1 MNFKHLLMDLNRIER
16 VINETVMDEVERG
29 LINDQ
34 APETIKLP
42 VDDLLGDLIIAIL
55 DDLRLPKYIVEKD
68 VEGDKI
74 TLQIDSKC
82 VSDIYRDLNTN
93 WKAEAEVIKQQYF
106 DDKGVKK
113 KKKEIL
119 KEFGFLKKFG

>member
-42 VDDLLGDLIIAIL
+42 IDDLLGDLIIAIL

-68 VEGDKI
+68 VEDDKI
-74 TLQIDSKC
+74 TLQIDSKR

-93 WKAEAEVIKQQYF
+93 WKVEAEVIKQQYF
-106 DDKGVKK
+106 NDKGVY
-113 KKKEIL
+113 
-119 KEFGFLKKFG
+119 

>member
-1 MNFKHLLMDLNRIER
+1 MNFKHLLMDLTRIER

-82 VSDIYRDLNTN
+82 VSDLNTN

-106 DDKGVKK
+106 SDKGVK
-113 KKKEIL
+113 
-119 KEFGFLKKFG
+119 

>member
-1 MNFKHLLMDLNRIER
+1 MDLNRIER

-42 VDDLLGDLIIAIL
+42 IDDLLGDLIIAVL

-68 VEGDKI
+68 VEDDKI

-82 VSDIYRDLNTN
+82 VSDAYNDLKAN
-93 WKAEAEVIKQQYF
+93 WRVEADVIKQQYF
-106 DDKGVKK
+106 KDKGVY
-113 KKKEIL
+113 
-119 KEFGFLKKFG
+119 

>member
-68 VEGDKI
+68 VEDDKI
-74 TLQIDSKC
+74 TLQIDSKR
-82 VSDIYRDLNTN
+82 VSDIYRDLNAN
-93 WKAEAEVIKQQYF
+93 WKVETEVIKQQYF
-106 DDKGVKK
+106 NDKGVY
-113 KKKEIL
+113 
-119 KEFGFLKKFG
+119 

>member
-42 VDDLLGDLIIAIL
+42 IDDLLGDLIIAIL
-55 DDLRLPKYIVEKD
+55 DDLRLPKYIIEKE
-68 VEGDKI
+68 VEGNKI
-74 TLQIDSKC
+74 TLQIDSKR

-106 DDKGVKK
+106 KDKGVY
-113 KKKEIL
+113 
-119 KEFGFLKKFG
+119 

>member
-34 APETIKLP
+34 APETINLP
-42 VDDLLGDLIIAIL
+42 IDDLLGDLIIAIL

-68 VEGDKI
+68 VEDDKI
-74 TLQIDSKC
+74 TLQIDSKR

-93 WKAEAEVIKQQYF
+93 WKVEAEVIKQQYF
-106 DDKGVKK
+106 NDKGVY
-113 KKKEIL
+113 
-119 KEFGFLKKFG
+119 

>member
-74 TLQIDSKC
+74 TLQIDSKR

-93 WKAEAEVIKQQYF
+93 WKIETEVIKQQYF
-106 DDKGVKK
+106 KDKGVY
-113 KKKEIL
+113 
-119 KEFGFLKKFG
+119 

>member
-1 MNFKHLLMDLNRIER
+1 MDLNRIER
-16 VINETVMDEVERG
+16 VINETVMDEVGRG

-42 VDDLLGDLIIAIL
+42 IDDLLGDLIIAIL

-74 TLQIDSKC
+74 TLQIDSKR

-93 WKAEAEVIKQQYF
+93 WKAETELIKQQYF
-106 DDKGVKK
+106 KDKGVY
-113 KKKEIL
+113 
-119 KEFGFLKKFG
+119 

>member
-42 VDDLLGDLIIAIL
+42 IDDLLGDLIIAIL

-74 TLQIDSKC
+74 TLQIDSKR

-93 WKAEAEVIKQQYF
+93 WKVEAEVIKQQYF
-106 DDKGVKK
+106 NDKGVY
-113 KKKEIL
+113 
-119 KEFGFLKKFG
+119 

>member
-42 VDDLLGDLIIAIL
+42 IDDLLGDLIIAIL

-68 VEGDKI
+68 VEDDKI
-74 TLQIDSKC
+74 TLQIDSKR
-82 VSDIYRDLNTN
+82 VSDIYRDLNAN
-93 WKAEAEVIKQQYF
+93 WKVETDVIKQQYF
-106 DDKGVKK
+106 NDKGVY
-113 KKKEIL
+113 
-119 KEFGFLKKFG
+119 

>member
-1 MNFKHLLMDLNRIER
+1 MNFKHLLTDLNRIER

-74 TLQIDSKC
+74 TLQIDSKR

-106 DDKGVKK
+106 KDKGVY
-113 KKKEIL
+113 
-119 KEFGFLKKFG
+119 

>member
-16 VINETVMDEVERG
+16 VINETVMDKVERG

-42 VDDLLGDLIIAIL
+42 IDDLLGDLIIAIL

-68 VEGDKI
+68 VEDDKI

-82 VSDIYRDLNTN
+82 VSDAYNDLKAN
-93 WKAEAEVIKQQYF
+93 WRVEADVIKQQYF
-106 DDKGVKK
+106 KDKGVY
-113 KKKEIL
+113 
-119 KEFGFLKKFG
+119 

>member
-42 VDDLLGDLIIAIL
+42 IDDLLGDLIIAIL

-68 VEGDKI
+68 VEDDKI
-74 TLQIDSKC
+74 TLQIDSKR

-106 DDKGVKK
+106 NDKGVK
-113 KKKEIL
+113 
-119 KEFGFLKKFG
+119 

>member
-16 VINETVMDEVERG
+16 VINETVMDEVGRG

-55 DDLRLPKYIVEKD
+55 DDLRLPKYVVEKD
-68 VEGDKI
+68 VEDDKI
-74 TLQIDSKC
+74 TLQIDSKRD
-82 VSDIYRDLNTN
+82 SDIHRDLNAN
-93 WKAEAEVIKQQYF
+93 WKAETEVIKQQYF
-106 DDKGVKK
+106 NDKGVY
-113 KKKEIL
+113 
-119 KEFGFLKKFG
+119 

>member
-68 VEGDKI
+68 VEDDKI
-74 TLQIDSKC
+74 TLQIDSKR

-106 DDKGVKK
+106 NDKGVK
-113 KKKEIL
+113 
-119 KEFGFLKKFG
+119 

>member
-68 VEGDKI
+68 VEDDKI
-74 TLQIDSKC
+74 TLQIDSKR

-93 WKAEAEVIKQQYF
+93 WKAEAEIIKQQYF
-106 DDKGVKK
+106 DDKGVY
-113 KKKEIL
+113 
-119 KEFGFLKKFG
+119 

>member
-42 VDDLLGDLIIAIL
+42 IDDLLGDLIIAIL

-68 VEGDKI
+68 VEDDKI
-74 TLQIDSKC
+74 TLQIDSKRI
-82 VSDIYRDLNTN
+82 SDIYRDLNTN
-93 WKAEAEVIKQQYF
+93 WKVEAEVIKEQYF
-106 DDKGVKK
+106 NDKGVK
-113 KKKEIL
+113 
-119 KEFGFLKKFG
+119 

>member
-42 VDDLLGDLIIAIL
+42 IDDLLGDHIIAIL
-55 DDLRLPKYIVEKD
+55 DDLRLPKYIVGKD

-74 TLQIDSKC
+74 TLQIDSKR

-93 WKAEAEVIKQQYF
+93 WKAETEVIKQQYF
-106 DDKGVKK
+106 KNKGVY
-113 KKKEIL
+113 
-119 KEFGFLKKFG
+119 

>member
-29 LINDQ
+29 FINDQ

-42 VDDLLGDLIIAIL
+42 IDDLLGDLIIAIL
-55 DDLRLPKYIVEKD
+55 DDLRLPKYVVEKD
-68 VEGDKI
+68 VEDDKI

-82 VSDIYRDLNTN
+82 VSDAYNDLKAN
-93 WKAEAEVIKQQYF
+93 WRVEADVIKQQYF
-106 DDKGVKK
+106 KDKGVY
-113 KKKEIL
+113 
-119 KEFGFLKKFG
+119 

>member
-29 LINDQ
+29 FINDQ

-42 VDDLLGDLIIAIL
+42 IDDLLGDLIIAIL

-68 VEGDKI
+68 VEDDKI

-82 VSDIYRDLNTN
+82 VSDAYNDLKAN
-93 WKAEAEVIKQQYF
+93 WRVEADVIKQQYF
-106 DDKGVKK
+106 KDKGVY
-113 KKKEIL
+113 
-119 KEFGFLKKFG
+119 

>member
-42 VDDLLGDLIIAIL
+42 IDDLLGDLIIAIL

-68 VEGDKI
+68 VEDDKI
-74 TLQIDSKC
+74 TLQIDSKR

-93 WKAEAEVIKQQYF
+93 WKVEAEVIKQQYF
-106 DDKGVKK
+106 NDKGVD
-113 KKKEIL
+113 
-119 KEFGFLKKFG
+119 

>member
-42 VDDLLGDLIIAIL
+42 IDDLLGDLIIAIL

-68 VEGDKI
+68 VEDDKV

-82 VSDIYRDLNTN
+82 VSDAYNDLKAN
-93 WKAEAEVIKQQYF
+93 WRVEADVIKQQYF
-106 DDKGVKK
+106 KDKGVY
-113 KKKEIL
+113 
-119 KEFGFLKKFG
+119 

>member
-74 TLQIDSKC
+74 TLQIDSKR

-93 WKAEAEVIKQQYF
+93 WKAEAEIIKQQYF
-106 DDKGVKK
+106 DDKGVY
-113 KKKEIL
+113 
-119 KEFGFLKKFG
+119 

>member
-42 VDDLLGDLIIAIL
+42 IDDLLGDLIIAIL
-55 DDLRLPKYIVEKD
+55 DDLRLPKYIIEKD

-74 TLQIDSKC
+74 TLQIDSKR

-93 WKAEAEVIKQQYF
+93 WKAETELIKQQYF
-106 DDKGVKK
+106 KDKGVY
-113 KKKEIL
+113 
-119 KEFGFLKKFG
+119 

>member
-42 VDDLLGDLIIAIL
+42 IDDLLGDLIIAIL

-74 TLQIDSKC
+74 TLQIDSKR

-93 WKAEAEVIKQQYF
+93 RKVEAEVIKQQYF
-106 DDKGVKK
+106 NDKGVY
-113 KKKEIL
+113 
-119 KEFGFLKKFG
+119 

>member
-1 MNFKHLLMDLNRIER
+1 MDLNRIER

-42 VDDLLGDLIIAIL
+42 IDDLLGDLIIAIL

-68 VEGDKI
+68 VEDDKI

-82 VSDIYRDLNTN
+82 VSDAYNDLKAN
-93 WKAEAEVIKQQYF
+93 WRVEADVIKQQYF
-106 DDKGVKK
+106 KDKGVY
-113 KKKEIL
+113 
-119 KEFGFLKKFG
+119 

>member
-42 VDDLLGDLIIAIL
+42 IDDLLGDLIIAVL

-68 VEGDKI
+68 VEDDKI

-82 VSDIYRDLNTN
+82 VSDAYNDLKAN
-93 WKAEAEVIKQQYF
+93 WRVEADVIKQQYF
-106 DDKGVKK
+106 KDKGVY
-113 KKKEIL
+113 
-119 KEFGFLKKFG
+119 

>member
-42 VDDLLGDLIIAIL
+42 IDDLLGDLIIAIL
-55 DDLRLPKYIVEKD
+55 DDLRLPKYIVDKY
-68 VEGDKI
+68 VEDDKI
-74 TLQIDSKC
+74 TLQLDSKR
-82 VSDIYRDLNTN
+82 VSDIYRDLHTN
-93 WKAEAEVIKQQYF
+93 WKVEAEVIKQQYF
-106 DDKGVKK
+106 NDKGVY
-113 KKKEIL
+113 
-119 KEFGFLKKFG
+119 

>member
-68 VEGDKI
+68 VEDDKI
-74 TLQIDSKC
+74 TLQIDSKR
-82 VSDIYRDLNTN
+82 VSDIYRDLNAN
-93 WKAEAEVIKQQYF
+93 WKVETEIIKQQYF
-106 DDKGVKK
+106 NDKGVY
-113 KKKEIL
+113 
-119 KEFGFLKKFG
+119 

>member
-42 VDDLLGDLIIAIL
+42 IDDLLGDLIIAIL

-68 VEGDKI
+68 VEDDKI
-74 TLQIDSKC
+74 ILQIDSKR
-82 VSDIYRDLNTN
+82 VSDIYRDLNAN
-93 WKAEAEVIKQQYF
+93 WKAETEVIKQQYF
-106 DDKGVKK
+106 NDKGVY
-113 KKKEIL
+113 
-119 KEFGFLKKFG
+119 

>member
-42 VDDLLGDLIIAIL
+42 IDDLLGDLIIAIL

-68 VEGDKI
+68 VEDDKI
-74 TLQIDSKC
+74 TLQIDSTR

-93 WKAEAEVIKQQYF
+93 WKVEAEVIKQQYF
-106 DDKGVKK
+106 NDKGVY
-113 KKKEIL
+113 
-119 KEFGFLKKFG
+119 

>member
-68 VEGDKI
+68 VDGDKI
-74 TLQIDSKC
+74 TLQIDSKR

-106 DDKGVKK
+106 DDKGVY
-113 KKKEIL
+113 
-119 KEFGFLKKFG
+119 

>member
-42 VDDLLGDLIIAIL
+42 IDDLLGDLIIAIL

-68 VEGDKI
+68 VEDDKI

-82 VSDIYRDLNTN
+82 VSDAYNDLKAN
-93 WKAEAEVIKQQYF
+93 WRVEADVITQQYF
-106 DDKGVKK
+106 KDKGVY
-113 KKKEIL
+113 
-119 KEFGFLKKFG
+119 

>member
-74 TLQIDSKC
+74 TLQIDSKR

-106 DDKGVKK
+106 KDKGVY
-113 KKKEIL
+113 
-119 KEFGFLKKFG
+119 

>member
-16 VINETVMDEVERG
+16 VVNETVMDEVERG

-42 VDDLLGDLIIAIL
+42 IDDLLGDLIIAIL
-55 DDLRLPKYIVEKD
+55 DDLRLPKYIIEKE

-74 TLQIDSKC
+74 TLQIDSKR

-106 DDKGVKK
+106 KDKGVY
-113 KKKEIL
+113 
-119 KEFGFLKKFG
+119 

>member
-1 MNFKHLLMDLNRIER
+1 MDLNRIER

-42 VDDLLGDLIIAIL
+42 IDDLLGDLIIAIL
-55 DDLRLPKYIVEKD
+55 DELRLPKYIVEKD
-68 VEGDKI
+68 VEDDKI
-74 TLQIDSKC
+74 TLQIDSKR

-93 WKAEAEVIKQQYF
+93 WKVEAEVIKQQYF
-106 DDKGVKK
+106 NDKGVY
-113 KKKEIL
+113 
-119 KEFGFLKKFG
+119 

>member
-1 MNFKHLLMDLNRIER
+1 MDLNRIER

-42 VDDLLGDLIIAIL
+42 IDDLLGDLIIAIL

-68 VEGDKI
+68 VEDDKI
-74 TLQIDSKC
+74 TLQIDSKR

-93 WKAEAEVIKQQYF
+93 WKVEAEVIKQQYF
-106 DDKGVKK
+106 NDKGVY
-113 KKKEIL
+113 
-119 KEFGFLKKFG
+119 

>member
-16 VINETVMDEVERG
+16 VINETVMDEVGRG

-42 VDDLLGDLIIAIL
+42 IDDLLGDLIIAIL

-74 TLQIDSKC
+74 TLQIDSKR
-82 VSDIYRDLNTN
+82 VSDIYRDLNAN
-93 WKAEAEVIKQQYF
+93 WKAEAEIIKQQYF
-106 DDKGVKK
+106 DDKGVY
-113 KKKEIL
+113 
-119 KEFGFLKKFG
+119 

>member
-74 TLQIDSKC
+74 TLQIDSKR

-106 DDKGVKK
+106 NDKGVY
-113 KKKEIL
+113 
-119 KEFGFLKKFG
+119 

>member
-42 VDDLLGDLIIAIL
+42 VDDLLGDLIIGIL

-68 VEGDKI
+68 VEVDKI

-82 VSDIYRDLNTN
+82 VSDIYIDLNTN
-93 WKAEAEVIKQQYF
+93 WKTEAEVIKQQYF
-106 DDKGVKK
+106 SDKGVK
-113 KKKEIL
+113 
-119 KEFGFLKKFG
+119 